1 MVGRQ
6 DWSRSGL
13 LDPPRSLR
21 DGERNPF
28 TAWSMACVSGSL
40 RLDMFARGAN
50 GKLYGLS
57 GNGIATMIRLES
69 ETAAAAV

>member
-1 MVGRQ
+1 
-6 DWSRSGL
+6 
-13 LDPPRSLR
+13 
-21 DGERNPF
+21 
-28 TAWSMACVSGSL
+28 MACVSGSL